1 MEHKKNYAIEIFS
14 LQLKVNGDQICSE
27 QNVFVC
33 VFLVILEFDC
43 NWSPFTFTFGKRVAQ
58 KSVLF
63 CHFCGRKKSC
73 KGLKQHEGK

>member
-1 MEHKKNYAIEIFS
+1 MEHKKIMIDRNSVFS

-43 NWSPFTFTFGKRVAQ
+43 NWSPFTFTFEE
-58 KSVLF
+58 SSSEICFVLSF
-63 CHFCGRKKSC
+63 LWKKE
-73 KGLKQHEGK
+73 KL